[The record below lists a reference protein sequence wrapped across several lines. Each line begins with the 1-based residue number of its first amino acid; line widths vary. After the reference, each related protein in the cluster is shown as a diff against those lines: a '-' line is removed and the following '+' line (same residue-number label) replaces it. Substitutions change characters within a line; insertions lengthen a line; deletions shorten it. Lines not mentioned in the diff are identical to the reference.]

1 MSETLS
7 WINLE
12 TLGVVLALA
21 FLLLATAE
29 NSACWPVAVV
39 SSVVYMVVFWRAQLP
54 LQAALNGF
62 YLVTAL
68 YGWWA
73 WRHAGE
79 QSDERGELAIQRWP
93 ALRHA
98 LLLTA
103 IAVLTLLSAY
113 ALRSGGDPLSW
124 LLLDGFITWGA
135 VAATVMATRKVLEN
149 WLYWIVL
156 DAAAIYLYLERE
168 LNQTAFLF
176 VIYTAMA
183 CYGYWRWRRHY
194 LQLQTVAEG

>member
-1 MSETLS
+1 MPELLG
-7 WINLE
+7 WVNLE

-73 WRHAGE
+73 WRHGGK
-79 QSDERGELAIQRWP
+79 QSDALAIQRWP
-93 ALRHA
+93 AIRHLFLLAVVA
-98 LLLTA
+98 L
-103 IAVLTLLSAY
+103 LTLLSASG
-113 ALRSGGDPLSW
+113 LRGSGDPASW
-124 LLLDGFITWGA
+124 LLLDGLITWGA

-149 WLYWIVL
+149 WLYWVVL
-156 DAAAIYLYLERE
+156 DAAAIYLYLERG
-168 LNQTAFLF
+168 LNQTAILF

-194 LQLQTVAEG
+194 QQLSAVPE